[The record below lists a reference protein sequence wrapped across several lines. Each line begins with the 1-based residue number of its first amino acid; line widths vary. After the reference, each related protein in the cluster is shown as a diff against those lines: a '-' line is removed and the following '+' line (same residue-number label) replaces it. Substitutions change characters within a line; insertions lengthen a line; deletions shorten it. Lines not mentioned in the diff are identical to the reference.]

1 MPPSWYKISQ
11 LVFRLPAEG
20 RPVSKSF
27 FRDLNTK
34 FIEYNSKIERNAS
47 EILAG
52 VPGAKGVSRC
62 LEESDARDIAS
73 TT

>member
-11 LVFRLPAEG
+11 LAFRLPAEG

-27 FRDLNTK
+27 FRDLNTNK
-34 FIEYNSKIERNAS
+34 IGKIEGNAS

-62 LEESDARDIAS
+62 LK
-73 TT
+73 